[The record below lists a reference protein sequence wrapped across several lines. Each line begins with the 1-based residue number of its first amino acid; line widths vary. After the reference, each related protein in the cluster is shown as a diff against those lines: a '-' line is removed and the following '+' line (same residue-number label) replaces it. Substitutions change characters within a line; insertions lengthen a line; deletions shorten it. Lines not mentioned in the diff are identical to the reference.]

1 MALVLP
7 QSRTCPPFRLLN
19 HWLET
24 LLLLNGTLQQVPL
37 KLLKS
42 LVLMVHIGISRS
54 FVHYG
59 EDHEETDKNER
70 HAGEEAPM
78 AEAVVNLPFQDRDQA
93 TTFCLIGSS
102 RC

>member
-1 MALVLP
+1 MVKLQDKCHELVAALQIIAFQRTPVALVLSK
-7 QSRTCPPFRLLN
+7 SRTCPPFRLLN

-59 EDHEETDKNER
+59 EDHE
-70 HAGEEAPM
+70 
-78 AEAVVNLPFQDRDQA
+78 
-93 TTFCLIGSS
+93 
-102 RC
+102 